1 VRYRPPVV
9 ETGAGDADLPYRL
22 AAFARL
28 EELQRLHGDSI
39 PAAALREGF
48 VHAGERVLFRAQQGI
63 FKPRQMR
70 LPLSIRTSAENPYGD
85 ELGPDGFLRYRYQ
98 GEDPHR
104 HDNRWL
110 RECMH
115 AAVPLV
121 YLHGLG
127 GATYKPLWPVYI
139 HADDPASLTFTVA
152 SDDMQTL
159 APDLSAGVVDDA
171 RRAYVTR
178 LAVRRLHQAAFRQ
191 KVLVAYRTRCA
202 VCRLRHQ
209 NLLDAAHIL
218 PDAHPDGAPIV
229 ANGLALCKIHHAA
242 YDANIVGIRPDLVV
256 EISEPVLREVDGPM
270 LRYGLQATHGTR
282 LVVPHRPAD
291 QPKPEFLE
299 ARYEEF
305 RAAS

>member
-1 VRYRPPVV
+1 MGG
-9 ETGAGDADLPYRL
+9 TAGDADLSFRL
-22 AAFARL
+22 AAFSRL
-28 EELQRLHGDSI
+28 EELERIHGDAI

-48 VHAGERVLFRAQQGI
+48 VHHGERVHFRSQQGI

-98 GEDPHR
+98 GDDPQR

-110 RECMH
+110 RACMH
-115 AAVPLV
+115 EGTPLV

-127 GATYKPLWPVYI
+127 GATYKALWPVYI
-139 HADDPASLTFTVA
+139 YGDDPAALTFTVA
-152 SDDMQTL
+152 FDDPQTL
-159 APDLSAGVVDDA
+159 APDLQPTVVDDA
-171 RRAYVTR
+171 RRAYVTQ

-191 KVLVAYRTRCA
+191 KVLRAYRTTCA
-202 VCRLRHQ
+202 VCRLRHA

-218 PDAHPDGAPIV
+218 PDGHPDGAPIV
-229 ANGLALCKIHHAA
+229 SNGLALCKIHHAA

-256 EISEPVLREVDGPM
+256 EVSEPVLHEVDGPM
-270 LRYGLQATHGTR
+270 LQYGLQATHGTR
-282 LVVPHRPAD
+282 LVVPNRPAD
-291 QPKPEFLE
+291 QPKREFLE

-305 RAAS
+305 RTAS